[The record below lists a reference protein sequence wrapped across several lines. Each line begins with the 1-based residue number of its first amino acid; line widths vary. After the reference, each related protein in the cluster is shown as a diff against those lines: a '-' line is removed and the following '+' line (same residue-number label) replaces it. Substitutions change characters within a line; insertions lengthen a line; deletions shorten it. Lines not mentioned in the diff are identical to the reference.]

1 MTVHESVMVTE
12 ILDSLLPVFERAA
25 HKDCWL
31 LDCTLGGGGH
41 TAEFL
46 KRGIKVIGIDR
57 DPVAVSD
64 AKKRFSREIAAGQLR
79 VENLAISDLVQKL
92 DEYKISGI
100 LADLGFSSD
109 QLENRGRGFSFLKDE
124 PLDMRMDPESGISA
138 FEYLMDVREEE
149 LADIIFTLGEERFS
163 RRIARTIVEKRKSED
178 FPKTAAGLAYLIERS
193 VPPNARHGRIHAATR
208 TFQALRIHING
219 EMEQLDALLD
229 GVILKLSPGGRAG
242 VISFHS
248 LEDRKVKHKFR
259 ELAEKGFQV
268 VTKKPL
274 EATEDEVKKNPRA
287 RSAKYRVIEKEE

>member
-12 ILDSLLPVFERAA
+12 ILDTLLPAFGRDA
-25 HKDCWL
+25 HRESWL

-41 TAEFL
+41 TSYFL
-46 KRGIKVIGIDR
+46 KKGIKVFGIDR
-57 DPVAVSD
+57 DPVAVSE
-64 AKKRFSREIAAGQLR
+64 AKKRFSSEIASGQLR
-79 VENLAISDLVQKL
+79 VENLAISDLSQKL
-92 DEYKISGI
+92 GDIKIAGI

-124 PLDMRMDPESGISA
+124 PLDMRMDPESGVSA
-138 FEYLMDVREEE
+138 LEFLMEAREEE
-149 LADIIFTLGEERFS
+149 LTDLIFTLGEERFS
-163 RRIARTIVEKRKSED
+163 RRIARSIVEKRKFDE
-178 FPKTAAGLAYLIERS
+178 FPKTAAGLAHLIERS

-242 VISFHS
+242 IISFHS

-259 ELAEKGFQV
+259 KFSDQGFTII
-268 VTKKPL
+268 TKKPL
-274 EATEDEVKKNPRA
+274 EASDNEVKQNPRA
-287 RSAKYRVIEKEE
+287 RSAKYRVIEKDE